1 MGVPQKGTVSSN
13 LILSATLYKTRGH
26 VGKVTRGH
34 GEIPK
39 YEMRTRS
46 VSPPGRTDNA
56 QHWGGALKRSAINL
70 ILSATLYKTRGQVG
84 TVTWGQGGD
93 ERLDIKTHNI

>member
-1 MGVPQKGTVSSN
+1 
-13 LILSATLYKTRGH
+13 

-70 ILSATLYKTRGQVG
+70 ILSATLYKTRGHVG
-84 TVTWGQGGD
+84 KVTRDACAAREGISGYVDKG
-93 ERLDIKTHNI
+93 EMRGSTLKLITSKPRV